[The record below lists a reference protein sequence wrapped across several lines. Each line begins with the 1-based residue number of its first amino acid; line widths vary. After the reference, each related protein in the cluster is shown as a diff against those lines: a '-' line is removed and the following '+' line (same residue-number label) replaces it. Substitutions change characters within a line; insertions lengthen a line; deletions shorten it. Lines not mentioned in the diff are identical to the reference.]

1 MVLPQLVA
9 GEHLVWD
16 IASLKEFR
24 KKVMGKKTI
33 EHYKKKK
40 GYNPWLLSSNLLIM
54 YF

>member
-24 KKVMGKKTI
+24 KKVMGKKNI

-40 GYNPWLLSSNLLIM
+40 DIILGFFQVIS
-54 YF
+54 